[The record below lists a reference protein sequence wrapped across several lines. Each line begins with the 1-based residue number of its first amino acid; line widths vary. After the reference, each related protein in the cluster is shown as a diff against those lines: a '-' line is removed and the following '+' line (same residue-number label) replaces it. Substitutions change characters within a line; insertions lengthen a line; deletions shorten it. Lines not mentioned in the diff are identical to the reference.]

1 MVTIQETYEF
11 LSDFDWFFAKLA
23 IGWQSFG
30 LWRIKLISKSL
41 NIFCLSW
48 HFFDSSFFIIN
59 HEDKQ
64 LFFLQIVNTF
74 LFGVDDEVEKWINFL
89 YENHLDVFLLLNV
102 NNSFEFIFNEVYE
115 IWNIF
120 NSSEFPSIDN
130 HVEKDIH
137 ILSFWNLLFL
147 LEFLVFFLL
156 FIFWYFDDVRLVEL
170 LFEYL

>member
-1 MVTIQETYEF
+1 M
-11 LSDFDWFFAKLA
+11 
-23 IGWQSFG
+23 
-30 LWRIKLISKSL
+30 
-41 NIFCLSW
+41 
-48 HFFDSSFFIIN
+48 
-59 HEDKQ
+59 
-64 LFFLQIVNTF
+64 
-74 LFGVDDEVEKWINFL
+74 DDEVEKWINFL